1 MFIRII
7 ILIAPIILFS
17 CSKNEINY
25 KPKPRVDPYSIYE
38 QAYQAFEEGDY
49 FYAQKKFSEA
59 ELNFDIVEYAAK
71 SSIMASYCFY
81 GINQYTKALEST
93 NRFLNKYPADKNV
106 IYAHYLIAIIN
117 FEKISDEKKDSD
129 PILKAKKKIDFF
141 LEKYPNNDYAIDL
154 QFKKE
159 LIINQL
165 AAKELYVA
173 KYYISVQ
180 KWIPAINRLK
190 IIVETYNQTIFIE
203 EALHRLVE
211 TYYYVGLE
219 DKAEKYA
226 KILGY
231 NYNSSEW
238 FKQSYKILNKD
249 YKLPKKVNINKK
261 NDNLFK
267 KIIKKIK

>member
-117 FEKISDEKKDSD
+117 FEQISDEKKD
-129 PILKAKKKIDFF
+129 
-141 LEKYPNNDYAIDL
+141 
-154 QFKKE
+154 
-159 LIINQL
+159 
-165 AAKELYVA
+165 
-173 KYYISVQ
+173 
-180 KWIPAINRLK
+180 
-190 IIVETYNQTIFIE
+190 
-203 EALHRLVE
+203 
-211 TYYYVGLE
+211 
-219 DKAEKYA
+219 
-226 KILGY
+226 
-231 NYNSSEW
+231 
-238 FKQSYKILNKD
+238 LN
-249 YKLPKKVNINKK
+249 
-261 NDNLFK
+261 
-267 KIIKKIK
+267 